1 MCQIYWWCRSC
12 SLSSSYF
19 NSAHAPEPAC
29 APPQP
34 SRPGGFLFPRQHVT
48 QPKDLPPMTKIT
60 GAQALIRSLEREGVD
75 IVFGVPGGAILPA
88 YDPILDSP
96 IRHVLARHEQGAGHM
111 AEGYA
116 WATGRVGVCMATSG
130 PGATNL
136 VTPLADALMDSVP
149 IVAITGQVPTS
160 AVGND
165 AFQEAYTTGITMPAT
180 KHNYFVTDPAEIGEV
195 IHEAFHIAGTGRPGP
210 VLVDLPK
217 DVLNQ
222 QLTWKDP
229 GDLNLPGY
237 KPTVEGHPR
246 RVKEAVE
253 LLARAKRPVLYVG
266 GGVIKA
272 NASGELKRLAE
283 ATRTP
288 VVTTLMGR
296 GAFPDHHPLALGM
309 PGMHGTY
316 TAITAI
322 QKADLLVAV
331 GARFDD
337 RVTGNPKFFAPHA
350 RVIHV
355 DVDPA
360 EIGKVREAQVPI
372 VGDARRVLEQLLS
385 AWGAR
390 EAPDR
395 SAWLETINRWKTEYP
410 LRYEQQPDGAIKPQ
424 FVVEELY
431 RLTGGQATVVAGV
444 GQHQMWASQFWKFDQ
459 PRRWIN
465 SGGLGTMGFA
475 VPASIGAKAGT
486 PDELVF
492 ALDGDGCFQ
501 MTFNELI
508 TAAVEKI
515 PVKVAVFNNGV
526 HGMVTQWQRL
536 FYGGRFSA
544 TFLGDVVDY
553 PKLAEAMGCAGLRA
567 ETPDE
572 VGPTLEKA
580 LAIEDR
586 PVVVEMVV
594 DREEMVFPMVPAG
607 GSNDEVIL
615 GPTEKVISPAS
626 DLP

>member
-1 MCQIYWWCRSC
+1 
-12 SLSSSYF
+12 
-19 NSAHAPEPAC
+19 
-29 APPQP
+29 
-34 SRPGGFLFPRQHVT
+34 
-48 QPKDLPPMTKIT
+48 MTKMT
-60 GAQALIRSLEREGVD
+60 GAQALIASLEHEGVD
-75 IVFGVPGGAILPA
+75 LVFGVPGGAILPA

-116 WATGRVGVCMATSG
+116 WATGRVGVCIATSG

-149 IVAITGQVPTS
+149 LVAITGQVPTT

-180 KHNYFVTDPAEIGEV
+180 KHNYFVTDPSDIPDV
-195 IHEAFHIAGTGRPGP
+195 VHEAFHIASTGRPGP
-210 VLVDLPK
+210 VLVDIPK
-217 DVLNQ
+217 DILNQ
-222 QLTWKDP
+222 SLTWKTP
-229 GDLNLPGY
+229 TKLSLPGY
-237 KPTVEGHPR
+237 KPTVDGHPR
-246 RVKEAVE
+246 RVKEAVD
-253 LLARAKRPVLYVG
+253 LIARAKRPVLYVG

-272 NASGELKRLAE
+272 EASGELRRFAE
-283 ATRTP
+283 ATGVP
-288 VVTTLMGR
+288 VTTTLMGR
-296 GAFPDHHPLALGM
+296 GAFPDGHPLAMGM

-322 QKADLLVAV
+322 QKSDLLISIGV
-331 GARFDD
+331 RFDD
-337 RVTGNPKFFAPHA
+337 RVTGNPRFFAPHA
-350 RVIHV
+350 KVIHV

-360 EIGKVREAQVPI
+360 EIGKVRIAEVPI
-372 VGDARRVLEQLLS
+372 VGDARRVLEQLLDV
-385 AWGAR
+385 WGER
-390 EAPDR
+390 DSPDR
-395 SAWLETINRWKTEYP
+395 TVWLETVRRWQQEHP
-410 LRYEQQPDGAIKPQ
+410 LRYQQDADGPVKPQ

-431 RLTGGQATVVAGV
+431 RLTGGDATIVAGV
-444 GQHQMWASQFWKFDQ
+444 GQHQMWASQFWKFDK

-475 VPASIGAKAGT
+475 VPAAIGAKAGR
-486 PDELVF
+486 PDDLVF
-492 ALDGDGCFQ
+492 AIDGDGCFQ

-508 TAAVEKI
+508 TAAVEHI
-515 PVKVAVFNNGV
+515 PIKVAVFNNGV

-544 TFLGDVVDY
+544 THLGGGVDY
-553 PKLAEAMGCAGLRA
+553 PKLAEAMGCAGFRA

-580 LAIEDR
+580 LAIDDR
-586 PVVVEMVV
+586 PVVVEMVI
-594 DREEMVFPMVPAG
+594 DPEEMVFPMVPAG

-615 GPTEKVISPAS
+615 GPTEKIISPAS

>member
-1 MCQIYWWCRSC
+1 
-12 SLSSSYF
+12 
-19 NSAHAPEPAC
+19 
-29 APPQP
+29 
-34 SRPGGFLFPRQHVT
+34 
-48 QPKDLPPMTKIT
+48 MTKMT
-60 GAQALIRSLEREGVD
+60 GAQALIKSLEHEGVD
-75 IVFGVPGGAILPA
+75 LVFGVPGGAILPA
-88 YDPILDSP
+88 YDPLLDSP

-116 WATGRVGVCMATSG
+116 WATGRVGVCIATSG

-149 IVAITGQVPTS
+149 VVAITGQVPTTS
-160 AVGND
+160 VGND

-180 KHNYFVTDPAEIGEV
+180 KHNYFVTDPADIADV
-195 IHEAFHIAGTGRPGP
+195 IHEAFHIASTGRPGP

-217 DVLNQ
+217 DILNQ
-222 QLTWKDP
+222 SVTWRAP
-229 GDLNLPGY
+229 AELSLPGY

-253 LLARAKRPVLYVG
+253 LIARAKRPVLYAG
-266 GGVIKA
+266 GGIIKA
-272 NASGELKRLAE
+272 NASGQLLRFAELTGA
-283 ATRTP
+283 P
-288 VVTTLMGR
+288 VTTTLMGR
-296 GAFPDHHPLALGM
+296 GGFPDSHPLAMGM

-322 QKADLLVAV
+322 QKSDVLIAV
-331 GARFDD
+331 GVRFDD

-350 RVIHV
+350 KVIHI

-360 EIGKVREAQVPI
+360 EIGKVRAADVPI
-372 VGDARRVLEQLLS
+372 VGDARRVLEQLIE
-385 AWGAR
+385 AWGER
-390 EAPDR
+390 ESPDR
-395 SAWLETINRWKTEYP
+395 TAWIETVDRWQKDFP
-410 LRYEQQPDGAIKPQ
+410 LRYDQSPEGAIKPQ

-431 RLTGGQATVVAGV
+431 RLTGGSATIVAGV
-444 GQHQMWASQFWKFDQ
+444 GQHQMWTSQFWKFEE

-475 VPASIGAKAGT
+475 VPAAIGAKAGT

-492 ALDGDGCFQ
+492 AIDGDGCFQ

-515 PVKVAVFNNGV
+515 PVKIAVINNGA
-526 HGMVTQWQRL
+526 HGMVKQWQRL
-536 FYGGRFSA
+536 FFNSRFSA
-544 TFLGDVVDY
+544 SLLGDVIDY

-580 LAIEDR
+580 LAIDDR

-594 DREEMVFPMVPAG
+594 DRDEMVFPMVPAG

-615 GPTEKVISPAS
+615 GPTERVISPAS

>member
-1 MCQIYWWCRSC
+1 
-12 SLSSSYF
+12 
-19 NSAHAPEPAC
+19 
-29 APPQP
+29 
-34 SRPGGFLFPRQHVT
+34 
-48 QPKDLPPMTKIT
+48 MTKMT
-60 GAQALIRSLEREGVD
+60 GAQALIASLEHEGVD
-75 IVFGVPGGAILPA
+75 VVFGVPGGAILPA
-88 YDPILDSP
+88 YDPLLDSP

-116 WATGRVGVCMATSG
+116 WATGRVGVCIATSG

-160 AVGND
+160 AGGND

-180 KHNYFVTDPAEIGEV
+180 KHNYFVTDPGEITEIV
-195 IHEAFHIAGTGRPGP
+195 HEAFHIASTGRPGP
-210 VLVDLPK
+210 VLVDIPK
-217 DVLNQ
+217 DILNQ
-222 QLTWKDP
+222 STTWHP
-229 GDLNLPGY
+229 PHDLALPGY
-237 KPTVEGHPR
+237 KPTVDGHPR

-253 LLARAKRPVLYVG
+253 LIHNAKRPVLYVG

-272 NASGELKRLAE
+272 NGASALRKLAD
-283 ATRTP
+283 ATGIP
-288 VVTTLMGR
+288 VTTTLMGR
-296 GAFPDHHPLALGM
+296 GAFPDSHPLAMGM

-331 GARFDD
+331 GVRFDD

-350 RVIHV
+350 KVIHI

-360 EIGKVREAQVPI
+360 EIGKVRAADIPI
-372 VGDARRVLEQLLS
+372 VGDAGRVLEQLLA
-385 AWGAR
+385 AWGDR
-390 EAPDR
+390 EAPDLR
-395 SAWLETINRWKTEYP
+395 TWIETINRWKTEYP
-410 LRYEQQPDGAIKPQ
+410 LRYEQSPDGPIKPQ

-431 RLTGGQATVVAGV
+431 RLTDGDATIVAGV
-444 GQHQMWASQFWKFDQ
+444 GQHQMWASQYWKFED

-475 VPASIGAKAGT
+475 VPAAIGAKTGT

-508 TAAVEKI
+508 TASTEKI
-515 PVKVAVFNNGV
+515 PMKVAVFNNGV

-536 FYGGRFSA
+536 FYNSRFSG
-544 TFLGDVVDY
+544 TYLGDGIDY
-553 PKLAEAMGCAGLRA
+553 PKLAESLGCVGLKA

-572 VGPTLEKA
+572 LGPALEKA
-580 LAIEDR
+580 LAVDDR
-586 PVVVEMVV
+586 PVVVEVVV

-615 GPTEKVISPAS
+615 GPSEKVISPAS